1 MWLHGPWGWFPR
13 MWIFPVFP
21 LLFLVFLL
29 IFVFRGAAG
38 GSMCGGFRMH
48 KREGSAREILDQ
60 RYARGE
66 LSQEDYQ
73 RMKKD
78 LES

>member
-1 MWLHGPWGWFPR
+1 MWLHGPWGWFPW

-21 LLFLVFLL
+21 LIFLIVLL
-29 IFVFRGAAG
+29 IFVFRGAG
-38 GSMCGGFRMH
+38 GSMCGGSGMH
-48 KREGSAREILDQ
+48 KRERSAEILDQ

-66 LSQEDYQ
+66 ISQEDYQ